1 MSDDRQEQDANEEEG
16 GGCTDA
22 GVSITLFF
30 FQRNILPLYLIR
42 RRLFLFNV
50 FFVVFSFTEGRP
62 QIVGPFPLGPCS
74 GLGGSWEGRV
84 NESIPPKS
92 KGTNNKFS

>member
-16 GGCTDA
+16 GMHWRRRIDYT
-22 GVSITLFF
+22 FF